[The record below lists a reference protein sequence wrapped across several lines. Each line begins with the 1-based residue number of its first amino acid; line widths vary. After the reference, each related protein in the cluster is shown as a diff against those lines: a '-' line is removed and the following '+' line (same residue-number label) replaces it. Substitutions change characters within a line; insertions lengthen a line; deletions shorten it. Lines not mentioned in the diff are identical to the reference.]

1 MKTMKKYLLILL
13 IALLALTL
21 GACSGSRR
29 VAATGWSEIT
39 LKEDVA
45 YFSYGPQVYALNI
58 KTGTQKWLFPTETET
73 GVDFY
78 AAPVFADDGTQLI
91 VASYDS
97 NLYSI
102 DPTNGRENWSFT
114 AAENRYVA
122 APLVTDQGIFAPA
135 SDNKLYSVD
144 LNGMPLWE
152 PFETEDPIWASPAWS
167 ESCGCIYLVSMD
179 HFLYA
184 INPETGSQV
193 WKSEDLGGPIVSRPA
208 VSDSGLIIISTFNN
222 EVIALDEVKHT
233 IEWRF
238 NTSDWAWA
246 SPVID
251 GEQVYVSDLSGTFY
265 TLDLA
270 TGNLLWQLAPGG
282 KIVSAPLVQDDLIY
296 FSTDAS
302 SLVVVSKDGVVQRNL
317 PMEGKLYASPASDGE
332 TLLLA
337 PSEAEYFMI
346 ALNPNGTQIWGYPP
360 AE

>member
-1 MKTMKKYLLILL
+1 MKKMKKYLLILL
-13 IALLALTL
+13 LALLALTL

-58 KTGTQKWLFPTETET
+58 KNGTQKWLFPTEAET

-78 AAPVFADDGTQLI
+78 AAPVFADDGKQLI
-91 VASYDS
+91 VASYNS

-102 DPTNGRENWSFT
+102 DPTNGREIWSFT

-135 SDNKLYSVD
+135 SDNKLYAVD

-167 ESCGCIYLVSMD
+167 ESCGCIYLASMD

-208 VSDSGLIIISTFNN
+208 VSDSGLIIVSTFNN
-222 EVIALDEVKHT
+222 EVVALDEVKHS

-238 NTSDWAWA
+238 NTTDWAWA

-251 GEQVYVSDLSGTFY
+251 GEQVYISDLSGTFY
-265 TLDLA
+265 ALELA
-270 TGNLLWQLAPGG
+270 TGNLLWQLQPGG
-282 KIVSAPLVQDDLIY
+282 GIVSAPLVLDDLIY
-296 FSTDAS
+296 ISTDAS
-302 SLVVVSKDGVVQRNL
+302 SLVVVSKDGIVQRNL

-337 PSEAEYFMI
+337 PSEAEFYLI
-346 ALNPNGTQIWGYPP
+346 ALNQNGTQIWGYPP